1 METSKQ
7 QSQKIAILA
16 IFTAITVVLQ
26 FLSYFVRIGTFNLS
40 LVLIPI
46 VLAGVLYGPR
56 YGAFLGAA
64 FGIVTVIGCI
74 TAFDVGGNILFNA
87 SPALTVLICMLK
99 ATLCGLAAGLVGKA
113 LYQVSPTLAVFAAA
127 VTAPVVNTGLFI
139 IMALIFF
146 RDILYTWAGGTNL
159 LNYVIFGLIGVNFLI
174 ELGLNLIFSPSIFR
188 VIKAVKK
195 L

>member
-1 METSKQ
+1 MKTGKQ

-26 FLSYFVRIGTFNLS
+26 FLSYFVKIGTFNLS

-74 TAFDVGGNILFNA
+74 TAFDAGGNILYNA
-87 SPALTVLICMLK
+87 SPLLTIAICMVK
-99 ATLCGLAAGLVGKA
+99 AIACGTAAGLVGKA
-113 LYQVSPTLAVFAAA
+113 LYKVNPLFAVFVAAI
-127 VTAPVVNTGLFI
+127 TAPVVNTGIFI
-139 IMALIFF
+139 VMALLFF
-146 RDILYTWAGGTNL
+146 KDILYTWAGGNNL
-159 LNYVIFGLIGVNFLI
+159 LNFVIFGLIGVNFLI

-188 VIKAVKK
+188 VIKAVRK